1 MLDFILFSL
10 AITDCLLIIDS
21 CITKSIIPNWAN
33 TDGIEPYWFRV
44 SFPAFWHPFK
54 GIIVTITIYMV
65 VAVSAE
71 RFRAVCHP
79 LSKRHV
85 SSYLHKSFVY
95 IYELLFIFNL
105 QTIFN
110 LNSFY
115 LFSVSIQ
122 IRFCCVFYI
131 VRIKIA
137 KVLSIQIGYYE

>member
-1 MLDFILFSL
+1 MFETYFGDCISYLKSMAINLYTNFFGLNMFDFISFSL

-21 CITKSIIPNWAN
+21 CITKSILPNWAN

-71 RFRAVCHP
+71 RFRAVCYP

-85 SSYLHKSFVY
+85 SSSLYK
-95 IYELLFIFNL
+95 LFIWPYRL
-105 QTIFN
+105 LLDVPQ
-110 LNSFY
+110 
-115 LFSVSIQ
+115 
-122 IRFCCVFYI
+122 
-131 VRIKIA
+131 
-137 KVLSIQIGYYE
+137 

>member
-1 MLDFILFSL
+1 MQYFLAFLMFDSILFSL
-10 AITDCLLIIDS
+10 AITDCLLIVDS

-85 SSYLHKSFVY
+85 SSYLYKLLMY
-95 IYELLFIFNL
+95 IYKWLFDGPQYLTKNFILSFFSLHTNTFLLC
-105 QTIFN
+105 
-110 LNSFY
+110 
-115 LFSVSIQ
+115 FSHHS
-122 IRFCCVFYI
+122 Y
-131 VRIKIA
+131 
-137 KVLSIQIGYYE
+137 

>member
-1 MLDFILFSL
+1 MQSFAYRIIFIQNFLGFNLFDFILFSL

-21 CITKSIIPNWAN
+21 CITKSILPNWAS

-71 RFRAVCHP
+71 RFRAVCYP

-85 SSYLHKSFVY
+85 SSYIY
-95 IYELLFIFNL
+95 INYLYIFINY
-105 QTIFN
+105 IFYH
-110 LNSFY
+110 LTRCF
-115 LFSVSIQ
+115 
-122 IRFCCVFYI
+122 I
-131 VRIKIA
+131 VA
-137 KVLSIQIGYYE
+137 N

>member
-1 MLDFILFSL
+1 MKNFFGFNTFDFISFSL

-21 CITKSIIPNWAN
+21 CITKSILPNWAN

-71 RFRAVCHP
+71 RFRAVCYP

-85 SSYLHKSFVY
+85 SSYLYK
-95 IYELLFIFNL
+95 
-105 QTIFN
+105 
-110 LNSFY
+110 
-115 LFSVSIQ
+115 
-122 IRFCCVFYI
+122 
-131 VRIKIA
+131 
-137 KVLSIQIGYYE
+137 LSIYLYNYYFTISLDAPQ